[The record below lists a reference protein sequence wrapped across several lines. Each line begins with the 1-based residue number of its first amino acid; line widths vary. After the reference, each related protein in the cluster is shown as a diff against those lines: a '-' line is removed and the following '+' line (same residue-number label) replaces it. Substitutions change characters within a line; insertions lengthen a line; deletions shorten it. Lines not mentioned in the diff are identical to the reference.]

1 VIRVSKQ
8 TDYGL
13 RAIRHLALVPPGEFR
28 SARQIAT
35 RYGLPP
41 ALVAK
46 LLQRLARKGLVA
58 SQHGT
63 KGGYQ
68 IARPA
73 SEITLR
79 AVIEAIEGPPAPA
92 DCRHETGESCPGP
105 EGCAS
110 RRPVATV
117 HRKIAEVLERTTLGD
132 L

>member
-1 VIRVSKQ
+1 MIRLSKQ

-13 RAIRHLALVPPGEFR
+13 RAIRHLAMAPPGEFR
-28 SARQIAT
+28 SARQIAA
-35 RYGLPP
+35 RYGFPP
-41 ALVAK
+41 AFMAK
-46 LLQRLARKGLVA
+46 LLQRLARKGLVS

-79 AVIEAIEGPPAPA
+79 AVIEAIEGPSDTDECRHAPA
-92 DCRHETGESCPGP
+92 ESCPGP

-110 RRPVATV
+110 HRPVAAV